1 MRSFESG
8 REEGRGAL
16 GIFNEVIVSRRMC
29 GNSILEVGSLRWI
42 ASVMTLSYCYL
53 TMLKIYQLSLWL
65 EALYFSIPIAK
76 TTLVSATRQSK

>member
-29 GNSILEVGSLRWI
+29 GNSILKVGPLRWI

-53 TMLKIYQLSLWL
+53 TMFKIYHYSLLL
-65 EALYFSIPIAK
+65 EALHS
-76 TTLVSATRQSK
+76 